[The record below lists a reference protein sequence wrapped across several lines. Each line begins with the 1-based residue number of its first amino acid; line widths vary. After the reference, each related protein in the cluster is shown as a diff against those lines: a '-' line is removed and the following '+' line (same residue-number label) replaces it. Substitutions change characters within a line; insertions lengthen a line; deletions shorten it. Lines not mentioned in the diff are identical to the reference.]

1 MADKKY
7 VYSFGKGITEGTGEM
22 RNLLGGKGA
31 NLAEMTSLGINVPP
45 GFTITTEVCT
55 LYYEN
60 DRTYPEGLEEQVNE
74 AIAKV
79 EKLMGS
85 NFGDPDNPLL
95 FSVRSGARV
104 SMPGMMDTVLN
115 LGLNDETVQG
125 LIKRTNNER
134 FAYDSYRRFVQ
145 MYGNVVMG
153 IDGADFEAMIEKKKE
168 ELGVTYDSELTAEAL
183 KELVAEFKAHV
194 TAKTGKEFPND
205 PKEQLWGA
213 INAVFGSWNNPRA
226 ITYRNLNDI
235 PHHWGTA
242 VNVQTMVF
250 GNMGDDCGTGVAF
263 TRNPATGENQYYG
276 EYLINAQGEDVVA
289 GVRTPKPIAELEKEM
304 PEIYKELTE
313 IFDKLEHHYKD
324 VQDVEFTFQQG
335 KLYMLQTRAGKRT
348 AKAAVKIAVDMV
360 KEGLIDKR
368 TAVTRVEAAKLDELL
383 HRRIDPNADAKLL
396 AKGLNAS
403 PGAATGKVIFDSNE
417 AAELG
422 AAGEAIIL
430 VRTETS
436 PDDINGMAVAQGVLT
451 SRGGMTSHA
460 AVVARGMGK
469 PAVSGCESIK
479 VDYEK
484 EQFVAPDGTVV
495 KKGDYITIDGGDGS
509 VYLGQV
515 PTIEPEL
522 DDDFELLMSWAD
534 EIRTLQVR
542 ANADTP
548 EDARKAIE
556 YGAQGIGLTRTEHMF
571 FDEERLPIVQEMIL
585 ADSAEARKEAL
596 DKLLPMQKAD
606 FKEILKVMGERPV
619 TIRLLDPPLHEFLPD
634 YNELLVEITELKAKG
649 GDASEIEEK
658 EALLKK
664 IEALHEMNPMLGHR
678 GCRLGMTYPEIPA
691 MQARA
696 IFEAATEL
704 VKEGINVHPEV
715 MIPLVSDVNELKKI
729 KEVVVKT
736 ADEVIAAAGVDLKY
750 SVGTMIELPRAA
762 LTADEIAQ
770 EAEFFSF
777 GTNDL
782 TQTTFGFSRDDAEGK
797 FLPHYLDEG
806 ILEKNP
812 FQVLDQ
818 KGVGQ
823 LVKIGVEKGRSTRAD
838 LKVGICGEHG
848 GEPTSVKFCHDVGL
862 NYVSCSPYRVPIARL
877 AAAQAEIEN
886 PRK

>member
-1 MADKKY
+1 MADNKY
-7 VYSFGKGITEGTGEM
+7 VYSFGKGITEGKGEM

-31 NLAEMTSLGINVPP
+31 NLAEMTNLGINVPP

-60 DRTYPEGLEEQVNE
+60 DRTYPEGLEAQVDE
-74 AIAKV
+74 AIAKI

-85 NFGDPDNPLL
+85 KFGDTENPLL
-95 FSVRSGARV
+95 LSVRSGARV

-125 LIKRTNNER
+125 LIKSTGNER

-153 IDGADFEAMIEKKKE
+153 VDGADFEALIDKKKE
-168 ELGVTYDSELTAEAL
+168 AMGVTYDSDLSAEAL
-183 KELVAEFKAHV
+183 KELVEEFKAHV
-194 TAKTGKEFPND
+194 TEKTGKEFPND
-205 PKEQLWGA
+205 PKEQLWGS
-213 INAVFGSWNNPRA
+213 INAVFNSWNNPRA

-242 VNVQTMVF
+242 VNVQAMVF

-263 TRNPATGENQYYG
+263 TRNPATGENEYYG

-289 GVRTPKPIAELEKEM
+289 GVRTPKQIEELVDEM
-304 PEIYKELTE
+304 PEIYKELTG
-313 IFDKLEHHYKD
+313 IFDKLEEHYKD
-324 VQDVEFTFQQG
+324 VQDVEFTFQKG
-335 KLYMLQTRAGKRT
+335 TLYMLQTRAGKRT

-360 KEGLIDKR
+360 REGLIDKK
-368 TAVTRVEAAKLDELL
+368 TAITRVEAEKLDELL
-383 HRRIDPNADAKLL
+383 HRRIDPNAEAKLL

-403 PGAATGKVIFDSNE
+403 PGAATGKVVFDSNE

-422 AAGEAIIL
+422 AAGESVIL
-430 VRTETS
+430 VRIETS
-436 PDDINGMAVAQGVLT
+436 PDDINGMAAAQGVLT

-469 PAVSGCESIK
+469 PAVAGCESIK
-479 VDYEK
+479 VDFEN

-495 KKGDYITIDGGDGS
+495 KKGEYITIDGGDGS

-542 ANADTP
+542 TNADTP

-556 YGAQGIGLTRTEHMF
+556 YGAEGIGLTRTEHMF
-571 FDEERLPIVQEMIL
+571 FDEERLPIVQRMIL
-585 ADSAEARKEAL
+585 ADTAEARKEAL

-634 YNELLVEITELKAKG
+634 YNELLVEVTELKAKG
-649 GDASEIEEK
+649 GDASVIEEK
-658 EALLKK
+658 EALLKA
-664 IEALHEMNPMLGHR
+664 IEGLHEMNPMLGHR
-678 GCRLGMTYPEIPA
+678 GCRLGMTYPEIPE

-704 VKEGINVHPEV
+704 VKEGINVQPEI
-715 MIPLVSDVNELKKI
+715 MIPLVSDVNELKTI

-750 SVGTMIELPRAA
+750 TVGTMIELPRACV
-762 LTADEIAQ
+762 TADEIAQ

-782 TQTTFGFSRDDAEGK
+782 TQTTFGFSRDDAESK
-797 FLPHYLDEG
+797 FLPHYLEEG

-823 LVKIGVEKGRSTRAD
+823 LVKIGVEKGRSTRID

-848 GEPTSVKFCHDVGL
+848 GEPSSVKFCHNVGL
-862 NYVSCSPYRVPIARL
+862 NYVSCSPFRVPIARL